1 MSEPQRKVLRGDM
14 LPSGT
19 RSSLTPKRSLITP
32 LPSPARR
39 RRGAKSAALRR
50 FVYQDR
56 ASALPPTTFKLCLM
70 TTECVAVSAELAT
83 PKLIPIQ
90 ERGVPSRKTP
100 TKKPQVTRP
109 QQRRMRKEGRAWRK
123 MKEVP
128 TVNGRTRPR
137 ATW

>member
-1 MSEPQRKVLRGDM
+1 MSEPQRKVLRGDI
-14 LPSGT
+14 LPCVT
-19 RSSLTPKRSLITP
+19 TSSLTPKRSLITS
-32 LPSPARR
+32 LPSPAIM

-56 ASALPPTTFKLCLM
+56 ASALPPTISKLCLM

-83 PKLIPIQ
+83 PKPTPIQ

-109 QQRRMRKEGRAWRK
+109 QQRRMRKEGRDWRK
-123 MKEVP
+123 TKEVH
-128 TVNGRTRPR
+128 TVNGRTRPL